1 MPGDPIRVLF
11 VCTHNSARSQI
22 AEALLQWYGGEDFE
36 VQSAGT
42 EVSRVNPYAIR
53 VLDEIG
59 IDWST
64 ARSKSIT
71 EFLDQEF
78 DYVITVC
85 DRARAT
91 CPVFPGSSNT
101 LHWSLDDP
109 SEVEGDDEQN
119 WSRSAAPGPRC
130 PLVSV
135 HSSRWRS
142 AALVDHNDHRVIE
155 TRRRIHRRRWWTQM
169 PGST

>member
-22 AEALLQWYGGEDFE
+22 AEALLRRCGGEDFE

-42 EVSRVNPYAIR
+42 DASRVNPYAIR

-59 IDWST
+59 IDWSA
-64 ARSKSIT
+64 ARSKSNT

-85 DRARAT
+85 DRVRAT
-91 CPVFPGSSNT
+91 CPVLPGYRKQCT
-101 LHWSLDDP
+101 
-109 SEVEGDDEQN
+109 G
-119 WSRSAAPGPRC
+119 
-130 PLVSV
+130 VSMT
-135 HSSRWRS
+135 HLR
-142 AALVDHNDHRVIE
+142 
-155 TRRRIHRRRWWTQM
+155 
-169 PGST
+169 